1 MPPWVRRTGRQWV
14 TRPVLLWL
22 TGGAAL
28 LAGLQA
34 GVLFR
39 LWRLNSV
46 QWSSLLH
53 FGVLP
58 PNQQLWAQPAL
69 ARWQTLN
76 IALLLLFTLV
86 WALALVAWHQ
96 ALAHPQQ
103 PLPWWGVLARLPKAL
118 LRLLLAYGL
127 GLVAVGVLML
137 PVGCGVLSLVLLV
150 MLAALVGGAAGWPA
164 FMGLL
169 LVMAVLA
176 VAALGVQMLFM
187 PWLLTGLHEEAIV
200 PPRWLRNWWAVVRHF
215 WPRFVFVGLLH
226 LPALA
231 LSLAG
236 TVALVAAAWERE
248 LYGWSLPAGALLAVG
263 VVLFGLSSLAGM
275 GLLGLWVAAYLDA
288 RGPRSASVPPNP
300 RAEAVA

>member
-1 MPPWVRRTGRQWV
+1 MPAWARRIGHLWV

-22 TGGAAL
+22 TGGVAL

-39 LWRLNSV
+39 LWRLNSM
-46 QWSSLLH
+46 QWAPLLH

-76 IALLLLFTLV
+76 MALSLLFALF

-96 ALAHPQQ
+96 ALAAPQQ
-103 PLPWWGVLARLPKAL
+103 PLRWRALLTRLPKAL

-127 GLVAVGVLML
+127 GLVAVGVLVL
-137 PVGCGVLSLVLLV
+137 PVGCGLLSLTLVV
-150 MLAALVGGAAGWPA
+150 MLAALAGGAAGWLA
-164 FMGLL
+164 FMSLL
-169 LVMAVLA
+169 LVMAALA
-176 VAALGVQMLFM
+176 VAVLVAQILLM

-200 PPRWLRNWWAVVRHF
+200 PPRWVQHWWAVVRRF
-215 WPRFVFVGLLH
+215 WPRFAFVSLLQ

-231 LSLAG
+231 FSLAG
-236 TVALVAAAWERE
+236 TAALMAAAWERE

-275 GLLGLWVAAYLDA
+275 GLLGAWVAAYVDA
-288 RGPRSASVPPNP
+288 RGRLPASVPPNP
-300 RAEAVA
+300 PMEAAA